1 MYRRRM
7 PEEDVSVPYSGD
19 TVSLP
24 VEGGRVREGLSLQRD
39 DEGVQHHDQHAV
51 AQ

>member
-19 TVSLP
+19 TVSVP
-24 VEGGRVREGLSLQRD
+24 VEGGREYEKG
-39 DEGVQHHDQHAV
+39 
-51 AQ
+51 